1 MQSLIEKA
9 EVLVE
14 ALPYMRRFFGKTVV
28 IKYGGHAMTEEKLRA
43 SFAVDVVLLKF
54 IGLKPVIVHGGGPQI
69 ASTLARVGKESTFV
83 EGLRVTDDETM
94 DVVEMVLGGKVNREI
109 VESIQRGGGR
119 AVGLTGSDGALLR
132 VRRKTVNGQDIGRVG
147 ELVQVDSRVIDSVS
161 ESGFVP
167 VVAPIGVDD
176 DGLTYNVNADE
187 AAGGLAAALGAEKLM
202 LLTDVEG
209 VLDADGQLLSQI
221 TSKDAQKYVAE
232 GVITAGMIP
241 KVGCCMRA
249 LGEGVGRAHIVDGRV
264 LHALLLEIFTDDAG
278 VGTLFVP

>member
-1 MQSLIEKA
+1 
-9 EVLVE
+9 
-14 ALPYMRRFFGKTVV
+14 
-28 IKYGGHAMTEEKLRA
+28 
-43 SFAVDVVLLKF
+43 
-54 IGLKPVIVHGGGPQI
+54 
-69 ASTLARVGKESTFV
+69 
-83 EGLRVTDDETM
+83 
-94 DVVEMVLGGKVNREI
+94 
-109 VESIQRGGGR
+109 
-119 AVGLTGSDGALLR
+119 
-132 VRRKTVNGQDIGRVG
+132 
-147 ELVQVDSRVIDSVS
+147 
-161 ESGFVP
+161 
-167 VVAPIGVDD
+167 VAPIGVDD

-221 TSKDAQKYVAE
+221 TSKDAQKYVDE

>member
-9 EVLVE
+9 EVLVQ

-28 IKYGGHAMTEEKLRA
+28 IKYGGHAMTEEKLNA